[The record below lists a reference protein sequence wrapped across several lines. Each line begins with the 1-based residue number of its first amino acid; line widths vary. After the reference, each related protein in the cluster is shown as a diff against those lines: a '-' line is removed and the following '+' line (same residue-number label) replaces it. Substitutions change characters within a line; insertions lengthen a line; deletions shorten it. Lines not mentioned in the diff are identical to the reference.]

1 MTIRALRRHSRS
13 SSLIILF
20 AVMIQAAAA
29 TATVACPEMTPASES
44 TAHSGHLV
52 LPADIQVG
60 SDSSCDCSTGEPVE
74 SDENEIGSCAM
85 AAHCVSSPAV
95 VAEGSMLTVPAIHVR
110 AVEHPRVR
118 AQLVTLSHPTPPPR
132 V

>member
-1 MTIRALRRHSRS
+1 
-13 SSLIILF
+13 
-20 AVMIQAAAA
+20 MIQAAAA
-29 TATVACPEMTPASES
+29 TATAACSEMTPAPES
-44 TAHSGHLV
+44 TTHSGHLV
-52 LPADIQVG
+52 LPADTQLD

-95 VAEGSMLTVPAIHVR
+95 VAEGSGLTVPAMQVR
-110 AVEHPRVR
+110 AVEHPRVQ
-118 AQLVTLSHPTPPPR
+118 AQVVTLSHPTPPPR